1 MKKILILLA
10 IIFCSNLF
18 AQNEKL
24 NRDALT
30 IKLTY
35 EQMIDKSPY
44 FIKPNTLQIFPSEEL
59 LMEVEIEGESIRSM
73 KIVKENFNP
82 NKTIIISFSQKN
94 DNTNGKLMML
104 DVKNPFNKIL
114 SFEANIFTLGNN
126 DWTKTSIL
134 PIQAQSSGIEIWHD
148 AIVSIVMENWKIEP
162 TEIVGP
168 QYTKE
173 KNKNSEQFSKEKTF
187 AWIKK
192 NNIDLNKLPL
202 ALEEEINFTCDSS
215 LYLKQTKGD
224 TIIYWTYGWQ
234 IPIDTIQ
241 ALEWV
246 KQPSYGKTS
255 YFKMV
260 NRNGTL
266 EGINLTPYKFK
277 VKNDSIF
284 ELEQF
289 YNISN
294 DSLIQLFEL
303 AYLNEDGEKTEFY
316 ANIIQINS
324 YKKFKLIYHPNIFNN
339 GIYEGNCNNDK
350 IKLVDTWDCNGKK
363 YFAIE
368 ISNYRGNGEE
378 WRYTLVFDENY
389 KWLEYDGC
397 DQYGI
402 DCMNKRNFK
411 VHYR

>member
-1 MKKILILLA
+1 MKNLSILFI
-10 IIFCSNLF
+10 IIFNSNLI

-30 IKLTY
+30 IKLEY
-35 EQMIDKSPY
+35 EQQIGKSLY

-94 DNTNGKLMML
+94 DETNGKFMML

-114 SFEANIFTLGNN
+114 SFEANILTPGNN

-162 TEIVGP
+162 TEIIGTE
-168 QYTKE
+168 YTKE
-173 KNKNSEQFSKEKTF
+173 KNKNSDQFANEKTL
-187 AWIKK
+187 AWIKN
-192 NNIDLNKLPL
+192 NNIDLNKLPF
-202 ALEEEINFTCDSS
+202 ALEEEINYTCDSS
-215 LYLKQTKGD
+215 LYLKQIKGD
-224 TIIYWTYGWQ
+224 TIIYWAYGWQ

-255 YFKMV
+255 YIKMV
-260 NRNGTL
+260 NENGTL
-266 EGINLTPYKFK
+266 ESIDLTPHIFK

-303 AYLNEDGEKTEFY
+303 AYLNLDEEKNKFY
-316 ANIIQINS
+316 ENIIEINS

-339 GIYEGNCNNDK
+339 GIYERNCNKDK
-350 IKLVDTWDCNGKK
+350 IKLVDTWDCNSKK

-368 ISNYRGNGEE
+368 ISNYRGYGEE
-378 WRYTLVFDENY
+378 WRYTLVFDENF

-402 DCMNKRNFK
+402 DCMKKRNFE